1 MTARARTI
9 LAWALADLARDRVV
23 SVMSVALLL
32 LLLVPPLFL
41 AVIRVSIIEGWAASL
56 QADPRNREVIIVGE
70 APLTE
75 EDLARIAGWPETGFL
90 VPEPTTFVSSTRLVG
105 PGGPASL
112 DMQTSALGDPIL
124 GGISG
129 PDDPD
134 GVTLTHAAAKALGV
148 ATGDMVD
155 LTLRR
160 DPANGPREFL
170 SVALTVTGVVPPDI
184 WPGQI
189 AFLSPLR
196 AAGVTE
202 WLAPGSGL
210 SSAMPSGSASPWRS
224 MRIYATEV
232 RSAPALAARL
242 DAEGFDTRIASEQV
256 SRLVTLSDG
265 LRDLMTLTVTAGL
278 VGLAV
283 AVWLLQMLAV
293 ARRQADIALM
303 AVAGLGPLSLI
314 GFFMSQAIVLVCG
327 ALALAAF
334 ALWPMTH
341 FAADFANRFVVLQD
355 AMIPGRLPV
364 IGLVGAAALILLL
377 ALTAGGTA
385 TWRLRRMDLSKHL
398 RAD

>member
-41 AVIRVSIIEGWAASL
+41 AVIRVSVIEGWAASL

-70 APLTE
+70 TPLTE
-75 EDLARIAGWPETGFL
+75 ADLARIAGWPETGFL

-112 DMQTSALGDPIL
+112 DMQTSAPGDPIL
-124 GGISG
+124 GGIAG
-129 PDDPD
+129 PDGPD
-134 GVTLTHAAAKALGV
+134 GVTLTQAAAEALGV
-148 ATGDMVD
+148 TTGDMVD

-184 WPGQI
+184 WPGEI

-265 LRDLMTLTVTAGL
+265 LRDLMTLTVTSGL
-278 VGLAV
+278 VGL
-283 AVWLLQMLAV
+283 
-293 ARRQADIALM
+293 

-327 ALALAAF
+327 ALALAAL

-364 IGLVGAAALILLL
+364 LGLVGAAALVLLL